1 MPISFN
7 KTFTRTE
14 TTPHYYVFN
23 HLFLEWAEAEKFCD
37 KNNIPYDFIVKTKY
51 YVNN

>member
-7 KTFTRTE
+7 KTFTKCNSIS
-14 TTPHYYVFN
+14 HYYVFN
-23 HLFLEWAEAEKFCD
+23 TLFLEWAEAETFCD
-37 KNNIPYDFIVKTKY
+37 KNYIPYDFIVKTKY